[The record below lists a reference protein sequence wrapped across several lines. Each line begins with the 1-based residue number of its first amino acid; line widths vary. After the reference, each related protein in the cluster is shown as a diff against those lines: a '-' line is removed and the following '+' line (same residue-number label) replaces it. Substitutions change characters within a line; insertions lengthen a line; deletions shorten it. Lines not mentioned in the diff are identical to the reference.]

1 MLTRERSFGW
11 YCGTANRAQYSVLG
25 QYFGQGEVCPNF
37 LRADKGAETLFAGE
51 AHLAMYVEAAVAPA
65 STIST
70 AVAITETL
78 ATPQDNGQ
86 ANIGRNRAI
95 TVAAAAR
102 ANNSPHR
109 CAYS

>member
-70 AVAITETL
+70 AVAPAQYTR
-78 ATPQDNGQ
+78 GS
-86 ANIGRNRAI
+86 NRDI
-95 TVAAAAR
+95 SYTTR
-102 ANNSPHR
+102 QRTSQHWPKQ
-109 CAYS
+109 